1 MYVNVQIFKKGV
13 AKGVMFL
20 LLWSIGLDRGG
31 YQHMKFAVFSVSEWA
46 L

>member
-1 MYVNVQIFKKGV
+1 MYINVQIFERGV
-13 AKGVMFL
+13 SEGVMFL